1 MKKSFYLF
9 SIACAGMLF
18 TSAALTSCSSDDD
31 PEEQQEEV
39 TVLVAGIPD
48 DGDATPNPNVDNN
61 TTNIPNIVCNTEYE
75 NGVPV
80 IRIDM
85 TGVQESLGNEWLRLY
100 GTGSDKQNVWVEVD
114 GKPKGISVRNTAD
127 DNDGN
132 AKVMADLVFLVD
144 NSGSMSEEADA
155 IARDITTWSQNLAK
169 ILDINYGCVGYGGNV
184 GSQFSYLIDGYGVTG
199 ALDITTS
206 TELGKYLN
214 ERGQTNTRRTVGY
227 AGDNASVLSQAALN
241 YYYKAGGECG
251 VQALRFADENF
262 NFRKGANRI
271 YVNFTDDANYTGG
284 DDDISINYVLNSGK
298 WDTYKGT
305 IHSVISN
312 DTTWI
317 KKISIGECPWR
328 LSQYTGGTILVVP
341 SNFYGVTLE
350 TLPVTGA
357 MQNSYIIRFTNIA
370 NLMDG
375 KTHDVK
381 VTILT
386 QDGKTMAEKTFS
398 VTFAS

>member
-1 MKKSFYLF
+1 
-9 SIACAGMLF
+9 MLF
-18 TSAALTSCSSDDD
+18 TSTALTSCSSDDD
-31 PEEQQEEV
+31 PEEQEEV

-48 DGDATPNPNVDNN
+48 DGDADPNPNVDNN

-85 TGVQESLGNEWLRLY
+85 TGIQESLGNEWLRLY

-155 IARDITTWSQNLAK
+155 IARDITSWSNMLSRSG
-169 ILDINYGCVGYGGNV
+169 LDMKFGIVGYEGA
-184 GSQFSYLIDGYGVTG
+184 ITG
-199 ALDITTS
+199 ALNITTADKLA
-206 TELGKYLN
+206 EFLN
-214 ERGQTNTRRTVGY
+214 YSYGTNRTYHFG
-227 AGDNASVLSQAALN
+227 GPDASVLQSKTDN
-241 YYYKAGGECG
+241 YYTYYNECG
-251 VQALRFADENF
+251 TAALRFADEQF
-262 NFRKGANRI
+262 AFRNGANRI
-271 YVNFTDDANYTGG
+271 YVNFTDEPNQPSGNKEF
-284 DDDISINYVLNSGK
+284 SVEYVSTQEN
-298 WDTYKGT
+298 WNTAKGT
-305 IHSVISN
+305 IHTVYS
-312 DTTWI
+312 DTY
-317 KKISIGECPWR
+317 KDFAERQYQSEYPWR
-328 LSQYTGGTILVVP
+328 MSEYTRGTIIYCDP
-341 SNFYGVTLE
+341 YFNDVTL
-350 TLPVTGA
+350 TNLPVTGA

-381 VTILT
+381 ITILT
-386 QDGKTMAEKTFS
+386 KDGKTMAEKTFS

>member
-18 TSAALTSCSSDDD
+18 TSTALTSCSSDDD

-144 NSGSMSEEADA
+144 NSGSMGEEANA
-155 IARDITTWSQNLAK
+155 IARDIIAWSDMLSK
-169 ILDINYGCVGYGGNV
+169 SGLDMQFGVVGY
-184 GSQFSYLIDGYGVTG
+184 DGAITG
-199 ALDITTS
+199 ALNITTADKLA
-206 TELGKYLN
+206 EYLN
-214 ERGQTNTRRTVGY
+214 YSYGTNRTYHFG
-227 AGDNASVLSQAALN
+227 GPDASVLSAAVAP
-241 YYYKAGGECG
+241 YRTGGYSSNECG
-251 VQALRFADENF
+251 TAALRFADEQF
-262 NFRKGANRI
+262 AFRNGANRI
-271 YVNFTDDANYTGG
+271 YVNFTDEPNQPSGNKEF
-284 DDDISINYVLNSGK
+284 SVEYVSTQEN
-298 WDTYKGT
+298 WNTAKGT
-305 IHSVISN
+305 IHTVYSETYK
-312 DTTWI
+312 DFT
-317 KKISIGECPWR
+317 ERQYQREYPWR
-328 LSQYTGGTILVVP
+328 MSEYTGGTIIYCNP
-341 SNFYGVTLE
+341 SFNDVTL
-350 TLPVTGA
+350 TNLPVTGA

>member
-1 MKKSFYLF
+1 
-9 SIACAGMLF
+9 MLF
-18 TSAALTSCSSDDD
+18 ASTALTSCSSDDD
-31 PEEQQEEV
+31 QEEV

-48 DGDATPNPNVDNN
+48 DGDATPNPNIDNN

-155 IARDITTWSQNLAK
+155 IARDITTWSEMLSESG
-169 ILDINYGCVGYGGNV
+169 LDMRFGVVGY
-184 GSQFSYLIDGYGVTG
+184 DGAITG
-199 ALDITTS
+199 ALNITTADNLA
-206 TELGKYLN
+206 EYLN
-214 ERGQTNTRRTVGY
+214 YSYGTNRTYHFGGPDAQALSTAVEPYRTGGY
-227 AGDNASVLSQAALN
+227 SSN
-241 YYYKAGGECG
+241 ECG
-251 VQALRFADENF
+251 AAALRFADEQF
-262 NFRKGANRI
+262 TFRSGANRI
-271 YVNFTDDANYTGG
+271 YVNFTDEPNQPAGSNGF
-284 DDDISINYVLNSGK
+284 SVEYVSTQEN
-298 WDTYKGT
+298 WNTAKGT
-305 IHSVISN
+305 IHTVYS
-312 DTTWI
+312 DTYKDFT
-317 KKISIGECPWR
+317 ETLYYYEYPWR
-328 LSQYTGGTILVVP
+328 MSEYTGGTIIYCDP
-341 SNFYGVTLE
+341 YFNNVTL
-350 TLPVTGA
+350 TDLPVTGA

-375 KTHDVK
+375 NTHDVK

>member
-9 SIACAGMLF
+9 CFACAGMLF
-18 TSAALTSCSSDDD
+18 TSTALTSCSSDDD
-31 PEEQQEEV
+31 QEEV

-48 DGDATPNPNVDNN
+48 DGDATPNPNIDNN

-132 AKVMADLVFLVD
+132 TKVMADLVFLVD

-155 IARDITTWSQNLAK
+155 IARDITTWSEMLSESG
-169 ILDINYGCVGYGGNV
+169 LDMRFGVVGY
-184 GSQFSYLIDGYGVTG
+184 DGAITG
-199 ALDITTS
+199 ALNITTADKLA
-206 TELGKYLN
+206 EYLN
-214 ERGQTNTRRTVGY
+214 YSYGINRTYHFGGLDAYALSTAVEPYRTGGY
-227 AGDNASVLSQAALN
+227 SSN
-241 YYYKAGGECG
+241 ECG
-251 VQALRFADENF
+251 TAALRFADEQF
-262 NFRKGANRI
+262 TFRNGANRI
-271 YVNFTDDANYTGG
+271 YVNFTDEPNQPAGSNGF
-284 DDDISINYVLNSGK
+284 SVEYVSTQEN
-298 WDTYKGT
+298 WNTAKGT
-305 IHSVISN
+305 IHTVYS
-312 DTTWI
+312 DTY
-317 KKISIGECPWR
+317 KDFMERPYYYEYPWR
-328 LSQYTGGTILVVP
+328 MSEYTGGTIIYCDP
-341 SNFYGVTLE
+341 YFSNVTLSN
-350 TLPVTGA
+350 LPVTGA
-357 MQNSYIIRFTNIA
+357 MQNSYIIRFTNVA

-375 KTHDVK
+375 NTHDVK

-386 QDGKTMAEKTFS
+386 PDGKTMAEKTFS

>member
-1 MKKSFYLF
+1 MKTFYLF

-18 TSAALTSCSSDDD
+18 TSTALTSCSSDDD
-31 PEEQQEEV
+31 PEEQEEV

-48 DGDATPNPNVDNN
+48 DGDADPNPNVDNN

-85 TGVQESLGNEWLRLY
+85 TGIQESLGNEWLRLY

-155 IARDITTWSQNLAK
+155 IARDITSWSNMLSRSG
-169 ILDINYGCVGYGGNV
+169 LDMKFGIVGYEGA
-184 GSQFSYLIDGYGVTG
+184 ITG
-199 ALDITTS
+199 ALNITTADKLA
-206 TELGKYLN
+206 EFLN
-214 ERGQTNTRRTVGY
+214 YSYGTNRTYHFG
-227 AGDNASVLSQAALN
+227 GPDASVLQSKTDN
-241 YYYKAGGECG
+241 YYTYYNECG
-251 VQALRFADENF
+251 TAALRFADEQF
-262 NFRKGANRI
+262 AFRNGANRI
-271 YVNFTDDANYTGG
+271 YVNFTDEPNQPSGNKEF
-284 DDDISINYVLNSGK
+284 SVEYVSTQEN
-298 WDTYKGT
+298 WNTAKGT
-305 IHSVISN
+305 IHTVYS
-312 DTTWI
+312 DTY
-317 KKISIGECPWR
+317 KDFAERQYQSEYPWR
-328 LSQYTGGTILVVP
+328 MSEYTGGTIIYCDP
-341 SNFYGVTLE
+341 YFNDVTL
-350 TLPVTGA
+350 TNLPVTGA

-370 NLMDG
+370 NLMDR

-381 VTILT
+381 ITILT
-386 QDGKTMAEKTFS
+386 KDGKTMAEKTFS

>member
-1 MKKSFYLF
+1 MKTFYLF

-18 TSAALTSCSSDDD
+18 TSTALTSCSSDDD
-31 PEEQQEEV
+31 PEEQEEV
-39 TVLVAGIPD
+39 TDHYAGIPD
-48 DGDATPNPNVDNN
+48 DGDADPNPNVDNN

-85 TGVQESLGNEWLRLY
+85 TGIQESLGNEWLRLY

-132 AKVMADLVFLVD
+132 AKVVADLVFLVD

-155 IARDITTWSQNLAK
+155 IARDITSWSNMLSRSG
-169 ILDINYGCVGYGGNV
+169 LDMKFGIVGYEGA
-184 GSQFSYLIDGYGVTG
+184 ITG
-199 ALDITTS
+199 ALNITTADKLA
-206 TELGKYLN
+206 EFLN
-214 ERGQTNTRRTVGY
+214 YSYGTNRTYHFG
-227 AGDNASVLSQAALN
+227 GPDASVLQSKTDN
-241 YYYKAGGECG
+241 YYTYYNECG
-251 VQALRFADENF
+251 TAALRFADEQF
-262 NFRKGANRI
+262 AFRNGANRI
-271 YVNFTDDANYTGG
+271 YVNFTDEPNQPSGNKEF
-284 DDDISINYVLNSGK
+284 SVEYVSTQEN
-298 WDTYKGT
+298 WNTAKGT
-305 IHSVISN
+305 IHTVYS
-312 DTTWI
+312 DTY
-317 KKISIGECPWR
+317 KDFAERQYQSEYPWR
-328 LSQYTGGTILVVP
+328 MSEYTGGTIIYCDP
-341 SNFYGVTLE
+341 YFNDVTL
-350 TLPVTGA
+350 TNLPVTGA

-381 VTILT
+381 ITILT
-386 QDGKTMAEKTFS
+386 KDGKTMAEKTFS

>member
-1 MKKSFYLF
+1 MKTFYLF

-18 TSAALTSCSSDDD
+18 TSTALTSCSSDDD
-31 PEEQQEEV
+31 PEEQEEV
-39 TVLVAGIPD
+39 TVLVAGMPD
-48 DGDATPNPNVDNN
+48 DGDADPNPNVDNN

-85 TGVQESLGNEWLRLY
+85 TGIQESLGNEWLRLY

-155 IARDITTWSQNLAK
+155 IARDITSWSNMLSRSG
-169 ILDINYGCVGYGGNV
+169 LDMKFGIVGYEGA
-184 GSQFSYLIDGYGVTG
+184 ITG
-199 ALDITTS
+199 ALNITTADKLA
-206 TELGKYLN
+206 EFLN
-214 ERGQTNTRRTVGY
+214 YSYGTNRTYHFG
-227 AGDNASVLSQAALN
+227 GPDASVLQSKTDN
-241 YYYKAGGECG
+241 YYTYYNECG
-251 VQALRFADENF
+251 TAALRFADEQF
-262 NFRKGANRI
+262 AFRNGANRI
-271 YVNFTDDANYTGG
+271 YVNFTDEPNQPSGNKEF
-284 DDDISINYVLNSGK
+284 SVEYVSTQEN
-298 WDTYKGT
+298 WNTAKGT
-305 IHSVISN
+305 IHTVYS
-312 DTTWI
+312 DTY
-317 KKISIGECPWR
+317 KDFAERQYQSEYPWR
-328 LSQYTGGTILVVP
+328 MSEYTGGTIIYCDP
-341 SNFYGVTLE
+341 YFNDVTL
-350 TLPVTGA
+350 TNLPVTGA

-381 VTILT
+381 ITILT
-386 QDGKTMAEKTFS
+386 KDGKTMAEKTFS

>member
-1 MKKSFYLF
+1 MKTFYLF

-18 TSAALTSCSSDDD
+18 TSTALTSCSSDDD
-31 PEEQQEEV
+31 PEEQEEV

-48 DGDATPNPNVDNN
+48 DGDADPNPNVDNN

-85 TGVQESLGNEWLRLY
+85 TGIQESLGNEWLRLY

-155 IARDITTWSQNLAK
+155 IARDITSWSNMLSRSG
-169 ILDINYGCVGYGGNV
+169 LDMKFGIVGYEGA
-184 GSQFSYLIDGYGVTG
+184 ITG
-199 ALDITTS
+199 ALNITTADKLA
-206 TELGKYLN
+206 EFLN
-214 ERGQTNTRRTVGY
+214 YSYGTNRTYHFG
-227 AGDNASVLSQAALN
+227 GPDASVLQSKTDN
-241 YYYKAGGECG
+241 YYTYYNECG
-251 VQALRFADENF
+251 TAALRFADEQF
-262 NFRKGANRI
+262 AFRNGTNRI
-271 YVNFTDDANYTGG
+271 YVNFTDEPNQPYGNKDF
-284 DDDISINYVLNSGK
+284 SVEYVSTQEN
-298 WDTYKGT
+298 WNTAKGT
-305 IHSVISN
+305 IHTVYS
-312 DTTWI
+312 DTY
-317 KKISIGECPWR
+317 KDFAERQYQSEYPWR
-328 LSQYTGGTILVVP
+328 MSEYTGGTIIYCDP
-341 SNFYGVTLE
+341 YFNDVTL
-350 TLPVTGA
+350 TNLPVTGA

-381 VTILT
+381 ITILT
-386 QDGKTMAEKTFS
+386 KDGKTMAEKTFS

>member
-1 MKKSFYLF
+1 MKTFYLF

-18 TSAALTSCSSDDD
+18 TSTALTSCSSDDD
-31 PEEQQEEV
+31 PGEQEEV

-61 TTNIPNIVCNTEYE
+61 TTNIPNIVYNTEYE

-114 GKPKGISVRNTAD
+114 GKPKGISVHNTAD

-144 NSGSMSEEADA
+144 NSGSMGEEANA
-155 IARDITTWSQNLAK
+155 IARDIIAWSDMLSK
-169 ILDINYGCVGYGGNV
+169 SGLDMQFGVVGY
-184 GSQFSYLIDGYGVTG
+184 DGAICG
-199 ALDITTS
+199 ALNITTS
-206 TELGKYLN
+206 DNLAEYLN
-214 ERGQTNTRRTVGY
+214 FSSGTSRTRHFGGPDASKLSAAVEPYRT
-227 AGDNASVLSQAALN
+227 
-241 YYYKAGGECG
+241 GGNSAYECG
-251 VQALRFADENF
+251 TAALRFADEHF
-262 NFRKGANRI
+262 TFRNGANRI
-271 YVNFTDDANYTGG
+271 YVNFTDEPNQPYGNKNF
-284 DDDISINYVLNSGK
+284 SVEYVSTQEN
-298 WDTYKGT
+298 WNTAKGT
-305 IHSVISN
+305 IHTVYS
-312 DTTWI
+312 DTYKDFTERQYQ
-317 KKISIGECPWR
+317 SEYPWR
-328 LSQYTGGTILVVP
+328 MSEYTGGTIIYCNP
-341 SNFYGVTLE
+341 SFNDVTL
-350 TLPVTGA
+350 TNLPVTGA

-386 QDGKTMAEKTFS
+386 KDGKTMAEKTFS